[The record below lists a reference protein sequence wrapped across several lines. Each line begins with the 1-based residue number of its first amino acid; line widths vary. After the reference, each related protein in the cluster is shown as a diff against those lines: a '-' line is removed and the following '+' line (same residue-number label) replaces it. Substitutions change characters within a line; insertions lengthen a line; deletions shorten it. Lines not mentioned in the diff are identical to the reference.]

1 MYVCMYVCI
10 YVCIDN
16 LCMYVCIYERNFYT
30 LISICSR
37 RNYSGIS
44 GLYGNPTSAQ
54 NTAVKNWDLPMLTR
68 VENGSVKMASNN
80 VANSSTNNTAAAG
93 AGGSIGNGI
102 GNGNGIAGNGS
113 SGSNQSGH
121 DINQDMMNM
130 NLNSMMTAT
139 AGNTR

>member
-1 MYVCMYVCI
+1 MYVYMNALI
-10 YVCIDN
+10 
-16 LCMYVCIYERNFYT
+16 YT

-44 GLYGNPTSAQ
+44 GLYGNSTSAQ

-68 VENGSVKMASNN
+68 VENGSVKMANNN

-93 AGGSIGNGI
+93 AGGSGSIGNGN

-130 NLNSMMTAT
+130 NLNSMMAAT

>member
-1 MYVCMYVCI
+1 
-10 YVCIDN
+10 
-16 LCMYVCIYERNFYT
+16 
-30 LISICSR
+30 
-37 RNYSGIS
+37 
-44 GLYGNPTSAQ
+44 
-54 NTAVKNWDLPMLTR
+54 MLTR
-68 VENGSVKMASNN
+68 VENGSVKMANNN

-93 AGGSIGNGI
+93 AGGSGSIGNGN

-121 DINQDMMNM
+121 DINQDMMNI